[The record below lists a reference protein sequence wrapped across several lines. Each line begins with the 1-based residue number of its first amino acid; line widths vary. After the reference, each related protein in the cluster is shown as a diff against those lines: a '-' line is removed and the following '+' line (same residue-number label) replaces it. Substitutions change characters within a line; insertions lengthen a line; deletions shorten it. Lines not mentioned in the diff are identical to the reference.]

1 MGVDDGGN
9 IGSRP
14 QDFGMDEDLVM
25 ARHSSADPLALAI
38 DGDDVVGR
46 HLLEA
51 DAGGLHQKTPRRR
64 RADAMSRALRRNRLG
79 PPPRGP
85 LGRVFRAKPRSCCN
99 PLSTPPLWPR
109 GALPT
114 LP

>member
-25 ARHSSADPLALAI
+25 ARHSSADPLAVAI

-51 DAGGLHQKTPRRR
+51 DAGGLHQKAAVVSRWRNCCVHCELITLVLAFEDADRLDECFTP
-64 RADAMSRALRRNRLG
+64 SISHGVTL
-79 PPPRGP
+79 
-85 LGRVFRAKPRSCCN
+85 FRC
-99 PLSTPPLWPR
+99 L
-109 GALPT
+109 
-114 LP
+114 